1 MAIRPRTRSSFDRPR
16 KGSRP
21 PRSLLSNGQE
31 TADSLPSFTPPPDE
45 FTSGKTTNVARP
57 PASASDHKPCLTV
70 ISGRLEGQLFPMD
83 TPDVVTI
90 GRAADSDLRLDDDG
104 VSRKH
109 AQIIVTAESVIL
121 EDLGSRNGTFVGEQ
135 PVKRT
140 PLNANDLIRV
150 GSTTII
156 KFSWM
161 NETEHSHHERLRE
174 AALLDPLTGIYNRR
188 HFDESLGSERAAAQR
203 HRKPLSLIIADLDN
217 FKRVNDEHGH
227 PVGDAVLSA
236 MGEAILRCARREDLA
251 FRFGGEEFAVLARD
265 TDLDGAVR
273 FAERLRVEIENVT
286 VDGKDRRPLKFTASV
301 GVAQLA
307 AKETEKDLLERAD
320 SAMYNAK
327 RGGKNRVMVS
337 ERKLTP
343 ID

>member
-1 MAIRPRTRSSFDRPR
+1 MATRPRTRSSFERPR

-21 PRSLLSNGQE
+21 PRSLLPQGQE
-31 TADSLPSFTPPPDE
+31 TADSLPAFTPAPEE
-45 FTSGKTTNVARP
+45 FTSGKTTNVTRP
-57 PASASDHKPCLTV
+57 PANESEHRPCLTV
-70 ISGRLEGQLFPMD
+70 ISGRAEGQLFPMD
-83 TPDVVTI
+83 TPDVVSI
-90 GRAADSDLRLDDDG
+90 GRGSDCDLRLNDDG

-109 AQIIVTAESVIL
+109 AQLIITAESVVL
-121 EDLGSRNGTFVGEQ
+121 EDLGSRNGTFVGEKPIQ
-135 PVKRT
+135 RVA
-140 PLNANDLIRV
+140 LNANDLIRI

-156 KFSWM
+156 RFSWM
-161 NETEHSHHERLRE
+161 NETEHAHHERLLE

-188 HFDESLGSERAAAQR
+188 HFEESLGAERAAAQR

-227 PVGDAVLSA
+227 PVGDAVLTA

-251 FRFGGEEFAVLARD
+251 FRFGGEEFAVVARD
-265 TDLDGAVR
+265 TDLDGAIR
-273 FAERLRVEIENVT
+273 FAERLRLEIQGVT
-286 VDGKDRRPLKFTASV
+286 VEGKEKRPLKFTASI
-301 GVAQLA
+301 GVAQLG
-307 AKETEKDLLERAD
+307 AKESESDLLERAD

-327 RGGKNRVMVS
+327 RAGKNRVMVS

>member
-1 MAIRPRTRSSFDRPR
+1 MP
-16 KGSRP
+16 
-21 PRSLLSNGQE
+21 NGPE
-31 TADSLPSFTPPPDE
+31 TADSLPPLTPAPDE
-45 FTSGKTTNVARP
+45 FTSGKTTNVTRP
-57 PASASDHKPCLTV
+57 PTSASEQKPCLTV
-70 ISGRLEGQLFPMD
+70 ISGRAEGQLFPMD
-83 TPDVVTI
+83 TPDVVSI

-109 AQIIVTAESVIL
+109 AQIIITADSVIL
-121 EDLGSRNGTFVGEQ
+121 EDLGSRNGTFVGEK
-135 PVKRT
+135 PVDRT
-140 PLNANDLIRV
+140 PLNANDLIRI

-156 KFSWM
+156 RFSWM
-161 NETEHSHHERLRE
+161 NETEHAHHERLRE

-217 FKRVNDEHGH
+217 FKSVNDEHGH

-273 FAERLRVEIENVT
+273 FAERLRVEIESVAVNV
-286 VDGKDRRPLKFTASV
+286 KDRRPLKFTASL
-301 GVAQLA
+301 GVAQLG